1 MKIIAKIPA
10 WMLLC
15 LFILSPTTETM
26 YTSGLP
32 SITEYFNTSGSTTQ
46 ITSSLYYLGFA
57 LGILTLGRLSDI
69 YGRRPI
75 VLFGLFIY
83 AISSIISIFAVN
95 IEMLMI
101 ARFVQAFGVSVGSV
115 IGQAMARDSYQGSEL
130 SYVYAS
136 LSPWLLFIPSLGS
149 SIGGYIIE
157 YSSWHYVFVFFSL
170 AGTILLALYCKVLP
184 ETNSYI
190 DFSQSSKYFEVLQVI
205 IKDKILWLYAFI
217 IGAFNGIYYGFYI
230 EAPFIFIDIMKIP
243 PSFYGKL
250 SFLLSFAGIFG
261 GFLGGFLIKK
271 RHVHDKKVMGLGF
284 IFSLC
289 GCMLFAV
296 NAFILEAVPANQ
308 NLAIT
313 MIFAPMMIHM
323 VGHNLLIPMTLRYA
337 LEDYAKV
344 TGTAGSIFGAIYYVL
359 IAIITY
365 IVSQIHAETISNFA
379 LLCLILSISSA
390 LAFYCIWVSYKKKLT

>member
-15 LFILSPTTETM
+15 LFTLSPITETI

-32 SITEYFNTSGSTTQ
+32 SITEYFNTDGSTTQ

-69 YGRRPI
+69 YGRRPV
-75 VLFGLFIY
+75 VLFGLCIY
-83 AISSIISIFAVN
+83 AISSIISIFAPN
-95 IEMLMI
+95 IETLML

-149 SIGGYIIE
+149 SMGGYIIE
-157 YSSWHYVFVFFSL
+157 YSSWHYTFVFFSL
-170 AGTILLALYCKVLP
+170 TGTVLLILYYKILP
-184 ETNSYI
+184 ETNPYI
-190 DFSQSSKYFEVLQVI
+190 NFSQTSKYFKVLKVVI
-205 IKDKILWLYAFI
+205 RDKSLWLYAFI

-230 EAPFIFIDIMKIP
+230 EAPFIFIDKMKVA

-250 SFLLSFAGIFG
+250 AFLLSFAGIFG
-261 GFLGGFLIKK
+261 GFLGGYLIKK
-271 RHVHDKKVMGLGF
+271 RHVHDQKVMILGL
-284 IFSLC
+284 IFSVI
-289 GCMLFAV
+289 GCSLLVIDALILQDKEVDQNIAV
-296 NAFILEAVPANQ
+296 I
-308 NLAIT
+308 
-313 MIFAPMMIHM
+313 MIFAPMMLHM

-344 TGTAGSIFGAIYYVL
+344 TGTAGSVFGAIYYVL
-359 IAIITY
+359 IAAVTFL
-365 IVSQIHAETISNFA
+365 VSKLHSDTIGNFA
-379 LLCLILSISSA
+379 LLFLVLSVSSAAAFYYILIL
-390 LAFYCIWVSYKKKLT
+390 YKKKLT

>member
-15 LFILSPTTETM
+15 LFTLSPITETI

-32 SITEYFNTSGSTTQ
+32 SITEYFNTDGSTTQ

-69 YGRRPI
+69 YGRRPV
-75 VLFGLFIY
+75 VLFGLCIY
-83 AISSIISIFAVN
+83 AISSVISVFAPN
-95 IEMLMI
+95 IETLML

-149 SIGGYIIE
+149 SMGGYIIE
-157 YSSWHYVFVFFSL
+157 YSSWHYTFVFFSL
-170 AGTILLALYCKVLP
+170 TGTVLLILYYKILP
-184 ETNSYI
+184 ETNPYI
-190 DFSQSSKYFEVLQVI
+190 NFSQSSKYFEVLKVVI
-205 IKDKILWLYAFI
+205 RDKSLWLYAFI

-230 EAPFIFIDIMKIP
+230 EAPFIFIDKMKVA

-250 SFLLSFAGIFG
+250 AFLLSFAGIFV
-261 GFLGGFLIKK
+261 GFLGGYLIKK
-271 RHVHDKKVMGLGF
+271 RHVHDQKVMILGL
-284 IFSLC
+284 IFSVI
-289 GCMLFAV
+289 GCSL
-296 NAFILEAVPANQ
+296 
-308 NLAIT
+308 LAINALILQDKQVGQNIAVI
-313 MIFAPMMIHM
+313 MIFAPMMLHM

-344 TGTAGSIFGAIYYVL
+344 TGTAGSVFGAIYYVL
-359 IAIITY
+359 IAAVTFL
-365 IVSQIHAETISNFA
+365 VSKLHSDTISNFA
-379 LLCLILSISSA
+379 LLFLVLSVSSA
-390 LAFYCIWVSYKKKLT
+390 AAFYCIWNLYKKKLT